1 MSWRSPHERRR
12 QGIARRGDEFIVA
25 SFTTT
30 RGANMSMDYRLKKR
44 VRLAD
49 LIDGRLEKFGVWEQ
63 PIPGATSD
71 QEKCLTDGND
81 HLWAYADGNGF
92 VESLTRY
99 GRSDNDSILAAIEK
113 TFDTEIF
120 SELEPQYWGYDTL
133 LRTSEQADVMPS
145 QESASGHRKVERSA
159 DLAREM
165 EEFRVE
171 FQGFVS
177 AEPGR

>member
-1 MSWRSPHERRR
+1 M
-12 QGIARRGDEFIVA
+12 
-25 SFTTT
+25 TT
-30 RGANMSMDYRLKKR
+30 DYRLKKR

-49 LIDGRLEKFGVWEQ
+49 LTDGRLEEFGVWEQ

-71 QEKCLTDGND
+71 QAKCLMDGND
-81 HLWAYADGNGF
+81 HLWAFADSDGS
-92 VESLTRY
+92 VESLMRY
-99 GRSDNDSILAAIEK
+99 GGSGNGSILAAIEK

-133 LRTSEQADVMPS
+133 LRTSGQADVMAS
-145 QESASGHRKVERSA
+145 QEPASGHRKVELSA

-165 EEFRVE
+165 EEFGVE

-177 AEPGR
+177 AEPVR

>member
-1 MSWRSPHERRR
+1 MSM
-12 QGIARRGDEFIVA
+12 V
-25 SFTTT
+25 
-30 RGANMSMDYRLKKR
+30 SMDYRLKKS
-44 VRLAD
+44 VRLID

-63 PIPGATSD
+63 FITDTTS
-71 QEKCLTDGND
+71 ENAKCLSDGND

-120 SELEPQYWGYDTL
+120 SEFELEYWGYDTL
-133 LRTSEQADVMPS
+133 PRDSEQAGAMQPHDP
-145 QESASGHRKVERSA
+145 ASGHRKVDLSA
-159 DLAREM
+159 DLARET
-165 EEFRVE
+165 EEFGVE

-177 AEPGR
+177 AEPVR